1 MRLGKIKDNIIASF
15 YNTKSKI
22 SVEKKGYYK
31 IQETNNFFQDLYEKN
46 ESIYNA
52 KLKNKAEDS
61 NLYSMSSYIN
71 YIILAKGIPHP
82 VLFDNSK
89 IKKINYMYL
98 YDEENEDLKIHFTL
112 NDNTKYNLSVLIND
126 KQYKNYNNISKNYS
140 YIELDKNA
148 IKNNSV
154 NDQLCRINF
163 IVSPQN
169 SNNNSIMEITIN
181 PIEFKIDS
189 SGGSSESLF
198 DNKIFLV
205 GGSIILVL
213 LIILIIVI
221 GLLCYTK
228 KANKYLLDNIKKASF
243 QNDVID
249 PSSSSEEDESLLE

>member
-1 MRLGKIKDNIIASF
+1 
-15 YNTKSKI
+15 
-22 SVEKKGYYK
+22 
-31 IQETNNFFQDLYEKN
+31 
-46 ESIYNA
+46 
-52 KLKNKAEDS
+52 
-61 NLYSMSSYIN
+61 MSSYIN
-71 YIILAKGIPHP
+71 YVILAKGIRHP
-82 VLFDNSK
+82 FLFDNSK
-89 IKKINYMYL
+89 FKKINYMYL
-98 YDEENEDLKIHFTL
+98 YDEENEDLKIHFSL

-126 KQYKNYNNISKNYS
+126 KLYKNYNNISKKYS

-154 NDQLCRINF
+154 SDQLCRINF

-181 PIEFKIDS
+181 PIESINS
-189 SGGSSESLF
+189 SGGSSGSIF
-198 DNKIFLV
+198 RTKIFLI

-213 LIILIIVI
+213 FIILIIVI

-249 PSSSSEEDESLLE
+249 SSSSSEEGESLLE